1 MTTLN
6 NAALS
11 LSSVGK
17 TFGDRQVVNNLSFS
31 VAPGTVV
38 SLLGPNG
45 AGKTTTIDMCEG
57 FQHPSTGQ
65 IRVLGLDPANPTHT
79 QQLRRR
85 IGIMLQD
92 GGSYSGI
99 KVQEMLRLAAS
110 YYQDPQDPEWFLDLM
125 GLRGVASTTYRRLS
139 GGQKQRLSLAV
150 ALIGRPELV
159 FLDEPT
165 AGMDT
170 QSRMLTWDLINAL
183 RQDGVTVLLTTH
195 LLEEA
200 EQLSDDIVIIDKG
213 ELKAQGSPAQLRA
226 RTSPQLEIHT
236 DRPVPLQHADIRA
249 LGIRPKDG
257 TQGSVYHV
265 EAEPTPA
272 LLVELTT
279 TMAQLGI
286 FVEKFDARPQSLSD
300 IFLDI
305 TGNHPRS

>member
-1 MTTLN
+1 MTLSNT
-6 NAALS
+6 AALS
-11 LSSVGK
+11 LDRVSKSFGK
-17 TFGDRQVVNNLSFS
+17 KVAVADVSFS

-57 FQHPSTGQ
+57 FTTPTSGA
-65 IRVLGLDPANPTHT
+65 IRVLGLDPANGAQTH
-79 QQLRRR
+79 QLRRR

-99 KVQEMLRLAAS
+99 KVFELLRLAAS
-110 YYQDPQDPEWFLDLM
+110 YYNNPQDPEWLLDLM
-125 GLRGVASTTYRRLS
+125 GLRGVAGTTYRRLS

-150 ALIGRPELV
+150 ALVGRPELV

-200 EQLSDDIVIIDKG
+200 ERLSDDIVIIDNG
-213 ELKAQGSPAQLRA
+213 SVKAQGSPAQLKA
-226 RTSPQLEIHT
+226 RDRSAMEIHT
-236 DRPVPLQHADIRA
+236 DQAIPLHLQEVRA
-249 LGIRPKDG
+249 LGIQPKDG
-257 TQGSVYHV
+257 TEGTVYHID
-265 EAEPTPA
+265 ADPTPA
-272 LLVELTT
+272 LLVELTA

-286 FVEKFDARPQSLSD
+286 FIEKFDSTPQSLSD

>member
-1 MTTLN
+1 MTLSNT
-6 NAALS
+6 AALS
-11 LSSVGK
+11 LDRVSKSFGK
-17 TFGDRQVVNNLSFS
+17 KVAVADLSFS

-57 FQHPSTGQ
+57 FTTPTSGA
-65 IRVLGLDPANPTHT
+65 IRVLGLDPANGAQTH
-79 QQLRRR
+79 QLRRR

-99 KVQEMLRLAAS
+99 KVFELLRLAAS
-110 YYQDPQDPEWFLDLM
+110 YYNNPQDPEWLLDLM
-125 GLRGVASTTYRRLS
+125 GLRGAAGTTYRRLS

-150 ALIGRPELV
+150 ALVGRPELV

-170 QSRMLTWDLINAL
+170 QSRMLTWDLIKAL

-200 EQLSDDIVIIDKG
+200 ERLSDDIVIIDKG
-213 ELKAQGSPAQLRA
+213 SVKAQGSPAQLKA
-226 RTSPQLEIHT
+226 RDRSAMEIHT
-236 DRPVPLQHADIRA
+236 DQPIPLHLPEVRA

-257 TQGSVYHV
+257 TEGTVYHID
-265 EAEPTPA
+265 ADPTPA
-272 LLVELTT
+272 LLVELTA

-286 FVEKFDARPQSLSD
+286 FIEKFDSTPQSLID